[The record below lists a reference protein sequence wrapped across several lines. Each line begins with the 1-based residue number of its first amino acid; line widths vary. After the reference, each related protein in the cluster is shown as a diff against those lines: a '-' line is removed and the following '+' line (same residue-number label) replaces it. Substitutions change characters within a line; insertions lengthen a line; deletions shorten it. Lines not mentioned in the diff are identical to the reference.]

1 VTGGAPVLPRYDG
14 RSILNIP
21 ASVCAALGGP
31 ATAGLAAPLDA
42 AVLPPVM
49 LERVAA
55 VLLLVVD
62 GLGCWQLEAAIAS
75 GDAPTLGA
83 LAERARRGA
92 DDVSFTSVTTVFPS
106 STVPALVSLSTG
118 LPPAAHGLVGWTV
131 YLEEFG
137 EAAELARWGPASG
150 SGSYQDDRLGRRD
163 PAAFFGLGTL
173 YQRLAGA
180 GIASAV
186 VCPADFRGSGLSAMT
201 FQGADFLG
209 YQATSS
215 IFVTAERRLAAR
227 RAGERL
233 YVYAYWNTL
242 DTVGHHGGPLGAEHR
257 EEIATLDF
265 TLGRWLGRSRP
276 LGDLLVLITAD
287 HGHVPSDP
295 ARIVRLD
302 RERGLLDELRAPPT
316 GERRM
321 VYLHARPGRVAA
333 VRAYCAERLAAVAQ
347 CLEAAEALERG
358 LFGPE
363 PVSGATRRRVGDLL
377 LLSREEYQLAYPFAP
392 RREPTAFAGNHGGLD
407 EREMLVPLVA
417 LRL

>member
-1 VTGGAPVLPRYDG
+1 VTGGEPVRPRYDG

-31 ATAGLAAPLDA
+31 AAGLASPLDA
-42 AVLPPVM
+42 TVLPPAM

-62 GLGCWQLEAAIAS
+62 GLGRWQLDAAIAA
-75 GDAPTLGA
+75 GDAPALAT

-92 DDVSFTSVTTVFPS
+92 DDVSLASVTTVFPS
-106 STVPALVSLSTG
+106 STIPALVSLSTG
-118 LPPAAHGLVGWTV
+118 LAPAAHGLAGWTV

-150 SGSYQDDRLGRRD
+150 SGSYQDALLGRRD
-163 PAAFFGLGTL
+163 PVAFFGLGTL
-173 YQRLAGA
+173 YQRLASA
-180 GIASAV
+180 GIASTV
-186 VCPADFRGSGLSAMT
+186 VCPAPFRGSGLSAMT
-201 FQGADFLG
+201 FQGADFVG
-209 YQATSS
+209 YHATSS
-215 IFVTAERRLAAR
+215 LFVVAERLLAAR
-227 RAGERL
+227 KADERR

-242 DTVGHHGGPLGAEHR
+242 DTVGHHCGPLGAEHR
-257 EEIATLDF
+257 EEIASLDF
-265 TLGRWLGRSRP
+265 TLGRWLGRSRRR
-276 LGDLLVLITAD
+276 GDLLVLITAD
-287 HGHVPSDP
+287 HGHVPSNP

-302 RERGLLDELRAPPT
+302 HERGLLDELRAPPT

-333 VRAYCAERLAAVAQ
+333 ARAYCAERLGSVAE
-347 CLEAAEALERG
+347 CLEPAEALGRG
-358 LFGPE
+358 LFGPG
-363 PVSGATRRRVGDLL
+363 PVSDATRRRVGDLL
-377 LLSREEYQLAYPFAP
+377 LLAREDYQLAYPFVP